1 LVNGI
6 FLVSFFSEVSMPHY
20 ILGIDGGGT
29 SCRAAVAGAD
39 GRILGRGKSGPANI
53 LTDPDNALIHIVGA
67 ATAAFEE
74 ANIAPSKIGSAC
86 ALVGVAGSNVGD
98 AVHYVMERLP
108 FAKADIESDG
118 LIALQGALGDSD
130 GAVAILGTG
139 SIYITRQADDIR
151 YIGGWGFQIGDLGS
165 GARLGHALLQESV
178 LAFDNIH
185 PSSPLTQAVMAEFN
199 NDPREVVE
207 FARASVP
214 GAFGR
219 FAPKVFQFAAENDPV
234 AITLLQA
241 SAQTINEA
249 LDAVVAQGSRKLCL
263 LGGLAPLYRPWLAER
278 HQPLFVEPEADAL
291 TGSVAL
297 AAKRFAAGL
306 AA

>member
-1 LVNGI
+1 
-6 FLVSFFSEVSMPHY
+6 MPHY

-39 GRILGRGKSGPANI
+39 GRILGRGKSGAANI
-53 LTDPDNALIHIVGA
+53 LTDPDNALAHIVGA
-67 ATAAFEE
+67 ATAAFEDAHITPGE
-74 ANIAPSKIGSAC
+74 VGSAC

-98 AVHYVMERLP
+98 AVHYVKERLP

-118 LIALQGALGDSD
+118 LIALQGALGDKD

-139 SIYITRQADDIR
+139 SIYISRHGDAIR

-178 LAFDNIH
+178 LAFDRIH
-185 PSSPLTQAVMAEFN
+185 PSSPLTEAVMAEFN

-207 FARASVP
+207 FARAARP

-219 FAPKVFQFAAENDPV
+219 FAPWVFDHANRQDPV
-234 AITLLQA
+234 AIALLR
-241 SAQTINEA
+241 SNAQTIDEA
-249 LDAVVAQGSRKLCL
+249 LDAVVAQGSRRLCL
-263 LGGLAPLYRPWLAER
+263 LGGLAPIYRPWLAER

-297 AAKRFAAGL
+297 AAKRFAAGF

>member
-1 LVNGI
+1 
-6 FLVSFFSEVSMPHY
+6 MPHY

-39 GRILGRGKSGPANI
+39 GRILGRGKSGAANI
-53 LTDPDNALIHIVGA
+53 LTDPDNALIHIVSA

-74 ANIAPSKIGSAC
+74 AGIAPSEIGSAC

-98 AVHYVMERLP
+98 AVHYVKERLP

-139 SIYITRQADDIR
+139 SIYISRQGDEVR

-178 LAFDNIH
+178 LAFDRIH
-185 PSSPLTQAVMAEFN
+185 PSSPLTDAVMAEFN
-199 NDPREVVE
+199 NDPREAVE
-207 FARASVP
+207 FARAAVP
-214 GAFGR
+214 GEFGR
-219 FAPKVFQFAAENDPV
+219 FAPKIFDYAARNDPV
-234 AITLLQA
+234 AIALLKGG
-241 SAQTINEA
+241 AQTVDEA
-249 LDAVVAQGSRKLCL
+249 LDALVAQGSRKLCL
-263 LGGLAPLYRPWLAER
+263 LGGLAPIYRPWLAER
-278 HQPLFVEPEADAL
+278 HQPLFIEPEADAL

-297 AAKRFAAGL
+297 AAKRFVGSAV
-306 AA
+306 

>member
-1 LVNGI
+1 
-6 FLVSFFSEVSMPHY
+6 MPHY

-39 GRILGRGKSGPANI
+39 GRILGRGKSGAANI
-53 LTDPDNALIHIVGA
+53 LTDPDNALAHIVGA
-67 ATAAFEE
+67 ATAAFED
-74 ANIAPSKIGSAC
+74 AHIAPGEVGSAC

-98 AVHYVMERLP
+98 AVHYVTERLP

-118 LIALQGALGDSD
+118 LIALQGALGDKD

-139 SIYITRQADDIR
+139 SIYISRQGDAIR

-178 LAFDNIH
+178 LAFDRIH
-185 PSSPLTQAVMAEFN
+185 PSSPLTEAVMAEFN

-207 FARASVP
+207 FARAARP
-214 GAFGR
+214 GEFGR
-219 FAPKVFQFAAENDPV
+219 FAPWVFDHASRQDPV
-234 AITLLQA
+234 AIALLR
-241 SAQTINEA
+241 SNAQTIDEA
-249 LDAVVAQGSRKLCL
+249 LDAVVAQGSRRLCL
-263 LGGLAPLYRPWLAER
+263 LGGLAPIYRPWLAAR

-297 AAKRFAAGL
+297 AAKRFAAGF

>member
-1 LVNGI
+1 
-6 FLVSFFSEVSMPHY
+6 MPHY

-39 GRILGRGKSGPANI
+39 GRILGRGKSGAANI
-53 LTDPDNALIHIVGA
+53 LTDPDNALIHIVSA

-74 ANIAPSKIGSAC
+74 AGIAPSEIGSAC

-98 AVHYVMERLP
+98 AVHYVKERLP

-139 SIYITRQADDIR
+139 SIYISRQGDEVR

-178 LAFDNIH
+178 LAFDRIH
-185 PSSPLTQAVMAEFN
+185 PSSPLTDAVMAEFN
-199 NDPREVVE
+199 NDPREAVE
-207 FARASVP
+207 FARAAVP
-214 GAFGR
+214 GEFGR
-219 FAPKVFQFAAENDPV
+219 FAPKIFDYAARNDPV
-234 AITLLQA
+234 AIALLKGC
-241 SAQTINEA
+241 AQTVDEA
-249 LDAVVAQGSRKLCL
+249 LDALVAQGSRKLCL
-263 LGGLAPLYRPWLAER
+263 LGGLAPIYRPWLAER
-278 HQPLFVEPEADAL
+278 HQPLFIEPEADAL

-297 AAKRFAAGL
+297 AAKRFVTGSAT
-306 AA
+306 

>member
-1 LVNGI
+1 
-6 FLVSFFSEVSMPHY
+6 MPHY

-39 GRILGRGKSGPANI
+39 GRILGRGKSGAANI

-74 ANIAPSKIGSAC
+74 ANIAPSEIASAC

-98 AVHYVMERLP
+98 AVHYVKERLP

-139 SIYITRQADDIR
+139 SIYISRQGDQVR

-178 LAFDNIH
+178 LAFDRIH
-185 PSSPLTQAVMAEFN
+185 PSSPLTDAVMAEFN
-199 NDPREVVE
+199 NDPREAVE
-207 FARASVP
+207 FARAARP
-214 GAFGR
+214 GEFGR
-219 FAPKVFQFAAENDPV
+219 FAPKVFDYASRNDPV
-234 AITLLQA
+234 AIALVRRC
-241 SAQTINEA
+241 AQTIDEA
-249 LDAVVAQGSRKLCL
+249 LDVVVAQGSRRLCL
-263 LGGLAPLYRPWLAER
+263 LGGLAPIYRPWLAER
-278 HQPLFVEPEADAL
+278 HQPLFVDPEADAL

-297 AAKRFAAGL
+297 AAKRFGTEARA
-306 AA
+306 

>member
-1 LVNGI
+1 
-6 FLVSFFSEVSMPHY
+6 MPHY

-39 GRILGRGKSGPANI
+39 GRILGRGKSGAANI

-74 ANIAPSKIGSAC
+74 ANIPPSEIASAC

-98 AVHYVMERLP
+98 AVHYVKEHLP

-139 SIYITRQADDIR
+139 SIYISRQGDQVR

-178 LAFDNIH
+178 LAFDRIH
-185 PSSPLTQAVMAEFN
+185 PSSPLTDAVMAEFN
-199 NDPREVVE
+199 NDPREAVE
-207 FARASVP
+207 FARAARP
-214 GAFGR
+214 GEFGR
-219 FAPKVFQFAAENDPV
+219 FAPKVFDYASRKDPV
-234 AITLLQA
+234 AIALLR
-241 SAQTINEA
+241 SNAQTIDEA
-249 LDAVVAQGSRKLCL
+249 LDAVVAQGSRKICL
-263 LGGLAPLYRPWLAER
+263 LGGLAPIYRPWLAER
-278 HQPLFVEPEADAL
+278 HQPLFMEPEADAL
-291 TGSVAL
+291 TGSVSL
-297 AAKRFAAGL
+297 AAKRFATGS

>member
-1 LVNGI
+1 
-6 FLVSFFSEVSMPHY
+6 MPHY

-39 GRILGRGKSGPANI
+39 GRILGRGKSGAANI

-86 ALVGVAGSNVGD
+86 ALLGVAGSNVGD
-98 AVHYVMERLP
+98 AVHYVKERLP

-118 LIALQGALGDSD
+118 LIALQGALGESD

-139 SIYITRQADDIR
+139 SIYISRQGDEIR

-178 LAFDNIH
+178 LAFDRIH
-185 PSSPLTQAVMAEFN
+185 TSSPLTEAVMAEFN
-199 NDPREVVE
+199 DDPRDVVE
-207 FARASVP
+207 FARAAHP
-214 GAFGR
+214 GEFGR
-219 FAPKVFQFAAENDPV
+219 FAPKVFEYAGRGDPV
-234 AITLLQA
+234 AITLLRA
-241 SAQTINEA
+241 AAQTIDEA

-263 LGGLAPLYRPWLAER
+263 LGGLAPIYRPWLAER
-278 HQPLFVEPEADAL
+278 HQPLFMEPEADAL

-297 AAKRFAAGL
+297 AAKRFAAG
-306 AA
+306 ANA

>member
-1 LVNGI
+1 
-6 FLVSFFSEVSMPHY
+6 MPHY

-39 GRILGRGKSGPANI
+39 GRILGRGKSGAANI
-53 LTDPDNALIHIVGA
+53 LTDPDNALIHIVSA

-74 ANIAPSKIGSAC
+74 AGIAPAEISSAC

-98 AVHYVMERLP
+98 AVYYVKERLP

-139 SIYITRQADDIR
+139 SIYISRQGDEVR

-178 LAFDNIH
+178 LAFDRIH
-185 PSSPLTQAVMAEFN
+185 PSSPLTDAVMAEFN
-199 NDPREVVE
+199 NDPREAVE
-207 FARASVP
+207 FARAAVP
-214 GAFGR
+214 GEFGR
-219 FAPKVFQFAAENDPV
+219 FAPKIFDYAGRNDPV
-234 AITLLQA
+234 AIALLK
-241 SAQTINEA
+241 SCAQTVDEA
-249 LDAVVAQGSRKLCL
+249 LDALVAQGSRKLCL
-263 LGGLAPLYRPWLAER
+263 LGGLAPIYRPWLAER
-278 HQPLFVEPEADAL
+278 HQPLFIEPEADAL

-297 AAKRFAAGL
+297 AAKRFVTGSAA
-306 AA
+306 

>member
-1 LVNGI
+1 
-6 FLVSFFSEVSMPHY
+6 MPHY

-39 GRILGRGKSGPANI
+39 GRILGRGKSGAANI
-53 LTDPDNALIHIVGA
+53 LTDPDNALIHIVSA

-74 ANIAPSKIGSAC
+74 AGIAPAEISSAC

-98 AVHYVMERLP
+98 AVHYVKERLP

-139 SIYITRQADDIR
+139 SIYISRQGDQVR

-178 LAFDNIH
+178 LAFDRIH
-185 PSSPLTQAVMAEFN
+185 PSSPLTDAVMAEFN
-199 NDPREVVE
+199 NDPREAVE
-207 FARASVP
+207 FARAAVP
-214 GAFGR
+214 GEFGR
-219 FAPKVFQFAAENDPV
+219 FAPKIFDYAGRNDPV
-234 AITLLQA
+234 AIALLK
-241 SAQTINEA
+241 SCAQTVDEA
-249 LDAVVAQGSRKLCL
+249 LDALVAQGSRKLCL
-263 LGGLAPLYRPWLAER
+263 LGGLAPIYRPWLAER
-278 HQPLFVEPEADAL
+278 HQPLFIEPEADAL

-297 AAKRFAAGL
+297 AAKRFVTGSAA
-306 AA
+306 

>member
-1 LVNGI
+1 
-6 FLVSFFSEVSMPHY
+6 MPHY

-29 SCRAAVAGAD
+29 SCRAAVADAT
-39 GRILGRGKSGPANI
+39 GRILGRGKSGAANI

-67 ATAAFEE
+67 SKAAFEE
-74 ANIAPSKIGSAC
+74 AGIAPSVINSAS
-86 ALVGVAGSNVGD
+86 ALLGVAGSNVGD
-98 AVHYVMERLP
+98 AVHYVRERLP

-139 SIYITRQADDIR
+139 SIYISRLGEEIS

-178 LAFDNIH
+178 LAFDHIH
-185 PSSPLTQAVMAEFN
+185 PSSPLTDAIMAEFN
-199 NDPREVVE
+199 SDPREVVE
-207 FARASVP
+207 FARAAHP
-214 GAFGR
+214 GEYGR
-219 FAPKVFQFAAENDPV
+219 YAPKVFDYADREDPV
-234 AITLLQA
+234 AIALLKA
-241 SAQTINEA
+241 SAQTINEG
-249 LDAVVAQGSRKLCL
+249 LDVVVRRGSAKLCL

-278 HQPLFVEPEADAL
+278 HQPLFVESAADAL

-297 AAKRFAAGL
+297 AAKRFGVRTGGQI
-306 AA
+306 

>member
-1 LVNGI
+1 
-6 FLVSFFSEVSMPHY
+6 MPHY

-39 GRILGRGKSGPANI
+39 GRILGRGKSGAANI
-53 LTDPDNALIHIVGA
+53 LTDPDNALAHIVGA
-67 ATAAFEE
+67 ATAAFED
-74 ANIAPSKIGSAC
+74 AHIAPGEVGSAC

-98 AVHYVMERLP
+98 AVHYVKGAPAVRQGRYRIRRTDRAAGARLATRTVRWP
-108 FAKADIESDG
+108 FLEPVPSISPG
-118 LIALQGALGDSD
+118 RGD
-130 GAVAILGTG
+130 A
-139 SIYITRQADDIR
+139 IR

-178 LAFDNIH
+178 LAFDRIH
-185 PSSPLTQAVMAEFN
+185 PSSALTEAVMAEFN

-207 FARASVP
+207 FARAARP
-214 GAFGR
+214 GEFGR
-219 FAPKVFQFAAENDPV
+219 FAPKVFDHASRQDAV
-234 AITLLQA
+234 AIALLR
-241 SAQTINEA
+241 SNAQTIDEA
-249 LDAVVAQGSRKLCL
+249 LDAVVAQGSRRLCL
-263 LGGLAPLYRPWLAER
+263 LGGLAPIYRPWLAER

-297 AAKRFAAGL
+297 AAKRFAAGF

>member
-1 LVNGI
+1 
-6 FLVSFFSEVSMPHY
+6 MPHY

-39 GRILGRGKSGPANI
+39 GRILGRGKSGAANI
-53 LTDPDNALIHIVGA
+53 LTDPDNALIHIVSA

-74 ANIAPSKIGSAC
+74 AGIAPSEIGSAC

-98 AVHYVMERLP
+98 AVHYVKERLP

-139 SIYITRQADDIR
+139 SIYISRQGDEVR

-178 LAFDNIH
+178 LAFDRIH
-185 PSSPLTQAVMAEFN
+185 PSSPLTDAVMAEFN
-199 NDPREVVE
+199 NDPREAVE
-207 FARASVP
+207 FARAAVP
-214 GAFGR
+214 GEFGR
-219 FAPKVFQFAAENDPV
+219 FAPKIFDYAARNDPV
-234 AITLLQA
+234 AIALLKGC
-241 SAQTINEA
+241 AQTVDEA
-249 LDAVVAQGSRKLCL
+249 LDALVAQGSRKLCL
-263 LGGLAPLYRPWLAER
+263 LGGLAPIYRPWLAER
-278 HQPLFVEPEADAL
+278 HQPLFIEPEADAL

-297 AAKRFAAGL
+297 AAKRFVGSAV
-306 AA
+306 

>member
-1 LVNGI
+1 
-6 FLVSFFSEVSMPHY
+6 MPHY

-39 GRILGRGKSGPANI
+39 GRILGRGKSGAANI
-53 LTDPDNALIHIVGA
+53 LTDPDNALIHIVSA

-74 ANIAPSKIGSAC
+74 AGIAPSEIGSAC

-98 AVHYVMERLP
+98 AVHYVKERLP

-139 SIYITRQADDIR
+139 SIYISRQGDEVR

-178 LAFDNIH
+178 LAFDRIH
-185 PSSPLTQAVMAEFN
+185 PSSPLTDAVMAEFN
-199 NDPREVVE
+199 NDPREAVE
-207 FARASVP
+207 FARAAVP
-214 GAFGR
+214 GEFGR
-219 FAPKVFQFAAENDPV
+219 FAPKIFDYAGRNDPV
-234 AITLLQA
+234 AIALLKGG
-241 SAQTINEA
+241 AQTVDEA
-249 LDAVVAQGSRKLCL
+249 LDALVAQGSRKLCL
-263 LGGLAPLYRPWLAER
+263 LGGLAPIYRPWLAER
-278 HQPLFVEPEADAL
+278 HQPLFIEPEADAL

-297 AAKRFAAGL
+297 AAKRFVTGSAA
-306 AA
+306 

>member
-1 LVNGI
+1 
-6 FLVSFFSEVSMPHY
+6 MPNY

-29 SCRAAVAGAD
+29 SCRAAVAGPD
-39 GRILGRGKSGPANI
+39 GRILGRGKSGAANI

-67 ATAAFEE
+67 ANAAFEE
-74 ANIAPSKIGSAC
+74 ANIAPSEIGSAC
-86 ALVGVAGSNVGD
+86 ALLGVAGSNVGD
-98 AVHYVMERLP
+98 AVHYVKERLP

-139 SIYITRQADDIR
+139 SIYIARQASDIR

-165 GARLGHALLQESV
+165 GARLGHALLQECV

-185 PSSPLTQAVMAEFN
+185 PSSPLTDAVMAEFN
-199 NDPREVVE
+199 SDPRDVVE
-207 FARASVP
+207 FARIARP
-214 GAFGR
+214 GEFGR
-219 FAPKVFQFAAENDPV
+219 FAPKVFEFAGRGDPV
-234 AITLLQA
+234 ATTLLRA
-241 SAQTINEA
+241 AAQTIDEA
-249 LDAVVAQGSRKLCL
+249 LDVVVARGSRRLCL

-297 AAKRFAAGL
+297 AAKRFAAD
-306 AA
+306 ARAKA

>member
-1 LVNGI
+1 
-6 FLVSFFSEVSMPHY
+6 MPHY

-29 SCRAAVAGAD
+29 SCRAAVADAA
-39 GRILGRGKSGPANI
+39 GRILGRGKSGAANI

-67 ATAAFEE
+67 ATAAFKE
-74 ANIAPSKIGSAC
+74 ASIAPSEIGSAC

-98 AVHYVMERLP
+98 AVHYVKERLP

-139 SIYITRQADDIR
+139 SIYISRRGDEVR

-178 LAFDNIH
+178 LAFDRIH
-185 PSSPLTQAVMAEFN
+185 PSSPLTDAVMAQFN
-199 NDPREVVE
+199 NDPRDVVE
-207 FARASVP
+207 FARAARP
-214 GAFGR
+214 GEFGR
-219 FAPKVFQFAAENDPV
+219 FAPKVFDYAGRNDPV
-234 AITLLQA
+234 AITLLR
-241 SAQTINEA
+241 SNAQTIDEA

-263 LGGLAPLYRPWLAER
+263 LGGLAPIYRPWLAER
-278 HQPLFVEPEADAL
+278 HQPLFTEPEADAL

-297 AAKRFAAGL
+297 AAKRFGTGVGA
-306 AA
+306 

>member
-1 LVNGI
+1 
-6 FLVSFFSEVSMPHY
+6 MPHY

-39 GRILGRGKSGPANI
+39 GRILGRGKSGAANI
-53 LTDPDNALIHIVGA
+53 LTDPDNALIHIVSA
-67 ATAAFEE
+67 ATTAFEE
-74 ANIAPSKIGSAC
+74 AGIAPAEIRSAC

-98 AVHYVMERLP
+98 AVHYVKERLP

-139 SIYITRQADDIR
+139 SIYISRQGDRVR

-178 LAFDNIH
+178 LAFDRIH
-185 PSSPLTQAVMAEFN
+185 PSSPLTDAVMAEFN
-199 NDPREVVE
+199 NDPREAVE
-207 FARASVP
+207 FARAAVP
-214 GAFGR
+214 GEFGR
-219 FAPKVFQFAAENDPV
+219 FAPTIFDYAGRNDPV
-234 AITLLQA
+234 AIALLK
-241 SAQTINEA
+241 SCAQTVDEA
-249 LDAVVAQGSRKLCL
+249 LDALVAQGSRKLCL
-263 LGGLAPLYRPWLAER
+263 LGGLAPIYRPWLAER
-278 HQPLFVEPEADAL
+278 HQPLFIEPEADAL

-297 AAKRFAAGL
+297 AAKRFVTGSAA
-306 AA
+306 

>member
-1 LVNGI
+1 
-6 FLVSFFSEVSMPHY
+6 MPHY

-29 SCRAAVAGAD
+29 SCRAAVADAK
-39 GRILGRGKSGPANI
+39 GRILGRGKSGAANI

-74 ANIAPSKIGSAC
+74 ANIAPSEIGSAS
-86 ALVGVAGSNVGD
+86 ALLGLAGSNVGD
-98 AVHYVMERLP
+98 AVHYVKERLP

-118 LIALQGALGDSD
+118 LIALQGALGDND

-139 SIYITRQADDIR
+139 SIYIARQGSDIR

-178 LAFDNIH
+178 LAFDHIH
-185 PSSPLTQAVMAEFN
+185 PSSPLTDAVMAEFN
-199 NDPREVVE
+199 ADPRDVVE
-207 FARASVP
+207 FARVARP
-214 GAFGR
+214 GEFGR
-219 FAPKVFQFAAENDPV
+219 FAPKVFAFAEHNDPV
-234 AITLLQA
+234 AVTLLRA
-241 SAQTINEA
+241 SAQTIDEA
-249 LDAVVAQGSRKLCL
+249 LDVVVARGSRRLCL

-297 AAKRFAAGL
+297 AAKRFSADAREK
-306 AA
+306 A